1 MTTFLEGNQNGQGLR
16 IAVVVARFNA
26 DITESL
32 LDGCLHHLRQAGV
45 ADADLRVVRVPGAFE
60 LPLACEALAQQGQAD
75 AIVALGCVIRGGT
88 PHFEYV
94 SAAACNGVLEVNLRH
109 RLPVILGVLTCD
121 TLSQAEHRADRDC
134 LLGAQAQIPEHREEK
149 TTPRSNKGAEA
160 AEAAL
165 EMATLLRG
173 IS

>member
-1 MTTFLEGNQNGQGLR
+1 MTTFLEGNQNGHGLR

-26 DITESL
+26 DITEAL
-32 LDGCLHHLRQAGV
+32 LEGCLHHLHQAGV
-45 ADADLRVVRVPGAFE
+45 ADADLRVARVPGAFE
-60 LPLACEALAQQGQAD
+60 LPVTCEAIAQEGKVD
-75 AIVALGCVIRGGT
+75 AIIALGCVIRGGT

-121 TLSQAEHRADRDC
+121 TLGQAQHRADREC
-134 LLGAQAQIPEHREEK
+134 LLGAQAQIPAERDEK
-149 TTPRSNKGAEA
+149 HTPRSNKGAEA
-160 AEAAL
+160 AEAAI